1 VVYLKGKGELS
12 KDLSEAGSFVDS
24 SLVNKNFFSKTFELF
39 LLLRKEPVIV
49 HAHLPE
55 AELAS
60 AIAKG
65 SNKLIVSRHN
75 SEPFYPKIR
84 LASKVLSRFVEMRAN
99 RCVAISNAVM
109 QYLIDSREWKDLSSL
124 TVVYYGIECSK
135 RNLNKVQFFS
145 SHINYLSISRLV
157 EQKSIPTLLRAFK
170 IHSETFPNDTLT
182 IVGDGNSAESYKRLA
197 RHLGLIDN
205 LKWIGRVANVD
216 KFYKSSDVFI
226 LASKY
231 EGFGLVLL
239 EAMCEQIAILASNV
253 SSIPEVLGADH
264 KGLFQAGSESNLA
277 KLMKL
282 ARDLEF
288 RKAIISQQDTR
299 IEQFSPKIMESKI
312 YSQYLFLN
320 QADQLQISDPN

>member
-1 VVYLKGKGELS
+1 
-12 KDLSEAGSFVDS
+12 
-24 SLVNKNFFSKTFELF
+24 
-39 LLLRKEPVIV
+39 
-49 HAHLPE
+49 
-55 AELAS
+55 
-60 AIAKG
+60 
-65 SNKLIVSRHN
+65 
-75 SEPFYPKIR
+75 
-84 LASKVLSRFVEMRAN
+84 MRAN